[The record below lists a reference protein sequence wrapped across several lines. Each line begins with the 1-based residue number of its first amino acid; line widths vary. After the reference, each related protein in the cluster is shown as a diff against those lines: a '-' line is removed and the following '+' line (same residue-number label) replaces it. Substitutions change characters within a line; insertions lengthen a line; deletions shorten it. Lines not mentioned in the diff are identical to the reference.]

1 MIGLGEGKEKKKK
14 KNRGKKFDPKCVW
27 GIKRSIAADFYT
39 AAVDCHKRLYLLRQS
54 NSSLQYISYIGAVQK
69 SAVICDI

>member
-27 GIKRSIAADFYT
+27 GIKRSIAAVTKT
-39 AAVDCHKRLYLLRQS
+39 ASITKRNAAKTHILRRIFIPP
-54 NSSLQYISYIGAVQK
+54 L
-69 SAVICDI
+69 